1 MKKNLNNK
9 QYMSLNNNI
18 SGKIFIYK
26 EQFLFYKRYINNI
39 LYQFSNFNIVIIEE
53 LCDQNKEYWR
63 EYILKFINEHILK
76 SIFFFF
82 DFIDETLFTIIAEKI
97 NLPLYIINVTLD
109 SSPEVYLYSKKKW
122 HTIYFF
128 SYQDNEYLLNQVD
141 NEYFKKNNSET
152 KNDNENKIDY
162 VLPYFINP
170 NELSPQYKTKEICL
184 VIDDNSLQNENQKKK
199 INEILHELREK
210 NINIKCI
217 HLNHEEQELEEL
229 YSYKFIIIVDSLF
242 HKLKYL
248 HYIFNNSIL
257 FIDEKYEEDK
267 YFQKQC
273 MFYNL
278 LNLKSKVMHSLKNYD
293 ILMKNIYHD
302 FSVEHLTKY
311 IQNNKENIVKMI
323 NEYHD
328 HNKKNYQKLI
338 IEEEIQ
344 KETKISMDNPSKK
357 KDFSHTNEPYSSSLV
372 INTHKMHKIAFIMLR
387 HVNSVQTNLL
397 WKTNIHHIRKYYD
410 YPIIII
416 DDNSDLN
423 YIDEKEESYPN
434 VRVIY
439 SEFPKR
445 GEILPYYYI
454 FYYKLCKKAIII
466 HDGTFINQKIPF
478 DTMDEPIYY
487 FWHFNHDWNDE
498 KEELKLLS
506 LLNNQKLIDFYHNKK
521 WYGCF
526 GVQTIA
532 HYYFLDFIFHKYNM
546 SLFIEYIDT
555 RPKRM
560 NFERIFSVICS
571 YEHQE
576 LYDKKSIYGIIHHYI
591 HWGYNFEKYLED
603 QKQNKL
609 EHFPLIKVWSGR

>member
-1 MKKNLNNK
+1 MKKNLNYK

-26 EQFLFYKRYINNI
+26 EHFLFYKRYVNNI

-53 LCDQNKEYWR
+53 LCNQNKEYWR
-63 EYILKFINEHILK
+63 EYTLKFINEHMFN

-82 DFIDETLFTIIAEKI
+82 NFIDDSLFTILAEKMNI
-97 NLPLYIINVTLD
+97 PLYIINVSLN
-109 SSPEVYLYSKKKW
+109 SSAKVYLYPKKKW
-122 HTIYFF
+122 SNLYLF
-128 SYQDNEYLLNQVD
+128 SYQDNEYLLNQ
-141 NEYFKKNNSET
+141 NANNFEKNKSEM
-152 KNDNENKIDY
+152 KNDNENKTDY

-170 NELSPQYKTKEICL
+170 NELSQQYKTKEICL

-199 INEILHELREK
+199 INEILHELSEK

-217 HLNHEEQELEEL
+217 HLNDEEQKLEEL
-229 YSYKFIIIVDSLF
+229 YTYKFIIIIDSLF

-248 HYIFNNSIL
+248 HYLVNQCIL

-267 YFQKQC
+267 YFQEQC

-278 LNLKSKVMHSLKNYD
+278 LNLKSKVMQSLKNYD
-293 ILMKNIYHD
+293 ILMKNIHYN
-302 FSVEHLTKY
+302 FSIEHLTKY
-311 IQNNKENIVKMI
+311 IQNNKENILIMI
-323 NEYHD
+323 NEYH
-328 HNKKNYQKLI
+328 NQNRKNYQKLI
-338 IEEEIQ
+338 FEEESQ
-344 KETKISMDNPSKK
+344 KETNISIDDSSKK
-357 KDFSHTNEPYSSSLV
+357 EKVRTNIPFPSTIPL
-372 INTHKMHKIAFIMLR
+372 NTHKMHKIAFIMLR

-434 VRVIY
+434 VNVIY

-454 FYYKLCKKAIII
+454 FRYKLCEKAIII
-466 HDGTFINQKIPF
+466 HDGTFINQKISF
-478 DTMDEPIYY
+478 DTMDKPVYY

-506 LLNNQKLIDFYHNKK
+506 LLNNQDLIDFYHNKK

-526 GVQTIA
+526 GVQAIF
-532 HYYFLDFIFHKYNM
+532 HYYFLDFIFRKYNM

-576 LYDKKSIYGIIHHYI
+576 LYEQKSLYGIIHHYI

-609 EHFPLIKVWSGR
+609 EHYPLIKVWSGR

>member
-1 MKKNLNNK
+1 MP
-9 QYMSLNNNI
+9 LNNNI
-18 SGKIFIYK
+18 SGKIFINK
-26 EQFLFYKRYINNI
+26 ENFLFYKRYVNNI

-63 EYILKFINEHILK
+63 EYILKFINEHISK

-82 DFIDETLFTIIAEKI
+82 NFMDESLFTTLAEKMNI
-97 NLPLYIINVTLD
+97 PLYIINVTLD
-109 SSPEVYLYSKKKW
+109 SSVKTYLYHEKKW
-122 HTIYFF
+122 PNVHFF
-128 SYQDNEYLLNQVD
+128 SYQDNIYLLNQI
-141 NEYFKKNNSET
+141 NNNFEKN
-152 KNDNENKIDY
+152 KNENKRDY

-170 NELSPQYKTKEICL
+170 NELSIHNKIKEICL
-184 VIDDNSLQNENQKKK
+184 IIDDYSLQNENQKKK
-199 INEILHELREK
+199 INEILYELREK

-229 YSYKFIIIVDSLF
+229 YKYKFIIIVDSLF

-248 HYIFNNSIL
+248 HYIFNNCIL
-257 FIDEKYEEDK
+257 FIDEKYEKDK

-278 LNLKSKVMHSLKNYD
+278 SNLKLKIIHSLKNYD
-293 ILMKNIYHD
+293 ILMKNTYHD
-302 FSVEHLTKY
+302 FSIEHLTKH
-311 IQNNKENIVKMI
+311 IQNNKENILTML
-323 NEYHD
+323 NEH
-328 HNKKNYQKLI
+328 HIQNKKIYKKLI
-338 IEEEIQ
+338 FEEEIQ
-344 KETKISMDNPSKK
+344 KLTKNSIDYPSKK
-357 KDFSHTNEPYSSSLV
+357 DTGSIILSSIISQDSY
-372 INTHKMHKIAFIMLR
+372 KMHKIAFIMLR

-423 YIDEKEESYPN
+423 YIDETEESYPN

-439 SEFPKR
+439 SEFRKR

-454 FYYKLCKKAIII
+454 FHYKLCEKAIII
-466 HDGTFINQKIPF
+466 HDGTFINQKISF
-478 DTMDEPIYY
+478 DKMDKPIYY

-506 LLNNQKLIDFYHNKK
+506 LLSNQKLIDFYHEKK

-526 GVQTIA
+526 GVQTFI
-532 HYYFLDFIFHKYNM
+532 HYYFLDSIFNKYNM
-546 SLFIEYIDT
+546 SLFIDYIDT

-571 YEHQE
+571 YEHKE
-576 LYDKKSIYGIIHHYI
+576 LYEQKSIYGIIHHYI
-591 HWGYNFEKYLED
+591 HWGYNFEQYIED
-603 QKQNKL
+603 QKKNKL
-609 EHFPLIKVWSGR
+609 EQYPLIKVWSGR